1 MPITPIPHSKKCY
14 TYDMKIFVWILQI
27 LLALWEIV
35 GGLYMAANHQLL
47 ASIWAAQFFPSYF
60 WILLGAVQV
69 ILALGLVSSVIKG
82 ISKKVVATSAI
93 LLALISLV
101 GIVLYAKYAGFP
113 GVLWGII
120 PALLLL
126 FVAYERAK

>member
-1 MPITPIPHSKKCY
+1 M
-14 TYDMKIFVWILQI
+14 
-27 LLALWEIV
+27 
-35 GGLYMAANHQLL
+35 
-47 ASIWAAQFFPSYF
+47 
-60 WILLGAVQV
+60 